1 MIRTTSR
8 TCLSRYIFFFLG
20 PLIKKKPSFDLSVR
34 IQTQSME
41 DQALSVA
48 LEAIRK
54 GKCIAILDSKSKEVK
69 IDLFFLATFLFPLF
83 LRSQRIAS

>member
-1 MIRTTSR
+1 
-8 TCLSRYIFFFLG
+8 
-20 PLIKKKPSFDLSVR
+20 
-34 IQTQSME
+34 ME

-48 LEAIRK
+48 LAIRK